1 MPGLQITTGSPE
13 ATEELGCIIGSLL
26 QPGSLLALKG
36 DLGGGKTCLTRGVV
50 ASLAPH
56 SAHLVASPT
65 YAIMNCY
72 PGSTPV
78 YHFDFYRLT
87 GDDDIAE
94 LGFEEYFYG
103 DGVCVVEWSERLD
116 ELLPA
121 DVLILLFEYAA
132 EDNQRT
138 ISITGT
144 GPKSDTVLKQV
155 AMRLQQQKNF
165 DPTAGCLL

>member
-1 MPGLQITTGSPE
+1 VPRLEITTGSPDE
-13 ATEELGCIIGSLL
+13 TEELGFSIGSLL
-26 QPGSLLALKG
+26 QPGSFLALRG

-50 ASLAPH
+50 ASLAPQ

-78 YHFDFYRLT
+78 YHFDFYRLA

-103 DGVCVVEWSERLD
+103 DGVCVVEWSERLA
-116 ELLPA
+116 ELIPD
-121 DVLILLFEYAA
+121 DVLTLLFDYAG
-132 EDNQRT
+132 DDRRT
-138 ISITGT
+138 ITITSSGQ
-144 GPKSDTVLKQV
+144 KSDNVLKQLTE
-155 AMRLQQQKNF
+155 RLRQQKK
-165 DPTAGCLL
+165 L